1 MFLIL
6 PATRRA
12 GSGSNPAGRRVA
24 NTRYRNRTVKRTD
37 RSGLR
42 VESVDPINRT
52 VDYDP
57 GPETRPPWPASR
69 TLLKLPL
76 CALLR
81 ESNKLRSTAEE
92 MGGAG
97 EVVLDDGKK
106 QNGSYAAEP
115 LALDDFTVI
124 KEGKAEILMHTK
136 NQVFFN
142 KAQVNNRDMSIAVLR
157 TFLSKRRLEY
167 EAMLSKRM
175 KTKPKVAEEPSV
187 EAEGIT
193 DSIPHNG
200 KDNEECEVSEET
212 SQEGPRNI
220 PENPTANH
228 LGNTRRELAPPRVL
242 EALSASGLRALRY
255 ALEVDGIGQVVA
267 LDNDSNANLTPSI
280 AASVEACRRN
290 INFNGSVARSKV
302 ESQIADARVY
312 MLTHPKEFDVIDLD
326 PYGSPCV
333 FLDSAVQSVAD
344 GGILMCTATDM
355 AVLCGSN
362 GEACYSKYGSYPL
375 RGKYCHEMALRI
387 LLASIESHANRHKRC
402 IVPILSVQM
411 DFYVRVFVRIYSSAS
426 AMKNTPLKLSYVYQ
440 CTGCDSFHLQPIG
453 RTVSKN
459 NNVKYHP
466 GFGPVVP
473 QVCSD
478 CGKKYNMGGP
488 IWSAPIHDQE
498 WITSILADVTSVQ
511 DNYPA
516 YDKISAVLTTISEE
530 LPDVPLFLSLHNL
543 GATLKCT
550 SPSAV
555 IFRSAVINAG
565 YRVSGSHANPLGIKT
580 DAPMNVIWDIM
591 RCWVKKHPV
600 KAQPPDQAG
609 SVILAKEPV
618 LQANFAR
625 AVSSLSKA
633 QVNKVARFLP
643 NPERHWGPKLR
654 AGRTIT
660 SKHVSLLGA
669 EAVNGLP
676 SHDEE
681 DENPSKRIK
690 TEGST
695 PNS

>member
-1 MFLIL
+1 
-6 PATRRA
+6 
-12 GSGSNPAGRRVA
+12 
-24 NTRYRNRTVKRTD
+24 
-37 RSGLR
+37 
-42 VESVDPINRT
+42 
-52 VDYDP
+52 
-57 GPETRPPWPASR
+57 
-69 TLLKLPL
+69 
-76 CALLR
+76 
-81 ESNKLRSTAEE
+81 

-97 EVVLDDGKK
+97 EVIVDEREVH
-106 QNGSYAAEP
+106 NGAPAEEP
-115 LALDDFTVI
+115 FDLNDFTVI

-157 TFLSKRRLEY
+157 TFISKRRQEH

-175 KTKPKVAEEPSV
+175 KTKPKVAEESSV
-187 EAEGIT
+187 EPEGIT
-193 DSIPHNG
+193 DSIAHNG
-200 KDNEECEVSEET
+200 KDNVKCEVSEVI
-212 SQEGPRNI
+212 SQQGPCSI
-220 PENPTANH
+220 SENPASNH
-228 LGNTRRELAPPRVL
+228 LANIRKELTPPRVL

-267 LDNDSNANLTPSI
+267 LDNDK
-280 AASVEACRRN
+280 ASVEACRRN

-302 ESQIADARVY
+302 ESQLADARVY
-312 MLTHPKEFDVIDLD
+312 MLTHTKEFDVVDLD
-326 PYGSPCV
+326 PYGSPSV

-473 QVCSD
+473 QACSD

-498 WITSILADVTSVQ
+498 WVTSILADVISAQ

-565 YRVSGSHANPLGIKT
+565 YRISGSHANPLGLKT

-625 AVSSLSKA
+625 AVASLSKS

-654 AGRTIT
+654 AGRKIT

-669 EAVNGLP
+669 EAVNGINN
-676 SHDEE
+676 EE